1 MEVLFLF
8 KSKSQRNLVT
18 MVATKPD
25 LLVPKDKLLVA
36 LVIVSVK
43 LTSPAVQVVDRGRFI
58 GDEY

>member
-8 KSKSQRNLVT
+8 KSKSQRNLG
-18 MVATKPD
+18 
-25 LLVPKDKLLVA
+25 PKDKLLVA
-36 LVIVSVK
+36 LAIVSVK